1 MRPSHAGQN
10 PTGVFAFVLS
20 MIAVVSLVLSD
31 FVGLGNSM
39 LLMLACVG
47 ATLLGFI
54 FAAYAHAE
62 KSGRTEAATSA
73 LITTTALIVYYA
85 VTRFL

>member
-1 MRPSHAGQN
+1 MRPFPAGQN
-10 PTGVFAFVLS
+10 PTGILAFVLS

-31 FVGLGNSM
+31 FVGLGNSL
-39 LLMLACVG
+39 LLMVACVG

-54 FAAYAHAE
+54 LGAYAHVE
-62 KSGRTEAATSA
+62 RHPRNEAATSA

-85 VTRFL
+85 ATRFI

>member
-1 MRPSHAGQN
+1 MRLFPAGQN

-20 MIAVVSLVLSD
+20 MIAVVSLLLAD
-31 FVGLGNSM
+31 FASLGNSL

-54 FAAYAHAE
+54 FAAYAHAD
-62 KSGRTEAATSA
+62 RTARNEAATSA

>member
-1 MRPSHAGQN
+1 MKPFPHGQN
-10 PTGVFAFVLS
+10 PTGVFAFILS

-31 FVGLGNSM
+31 FVGLGNS
-39 LLMLACVG
+39 LLLLLACVG

-54 FAAYAHAE
+54 FAAYAHVE

-73 LITTTALIVYYA
+73 LITTTGLIVYYA
-85 VTRFL
+85 VTRFI